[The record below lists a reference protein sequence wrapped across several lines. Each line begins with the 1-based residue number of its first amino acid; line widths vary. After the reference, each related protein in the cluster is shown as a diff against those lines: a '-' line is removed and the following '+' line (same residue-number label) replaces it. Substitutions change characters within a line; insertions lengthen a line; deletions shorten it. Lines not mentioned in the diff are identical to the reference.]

1 MNGFW
6 LNKTIEDWQA
16 RIPGIINSFEIQIS
30 EINKSKNNAS
40 SGRVGN
46 GLVAQN
52 AVALFNS
59 KLNDVTAKKTNW
71 DTTIRN
77 RVLSLQRTGYQTDN
91 AVAQMVAD
99 SQVAFFNTYS
109 WLRPEVQTS
118 SFWDEL
124 WGSV

>member
-118 SFWDEL
+118 SF
-124 WGSV
+124 

>member
-59 KLNDVTAKKTNW
+59 KLNDVTAKRLTGIQLSAIGCFRFKEQVIKQ
-71 DTTIRN
+71 TT
-77 RVLSLQRTGYQTDN
+77 LLHK
-91 AVAQMVAD
+91 
-99 SQVAFFNTYS
+99 
-109 WLRPEVQTS
+109 WLRIAKLLS
-118 SFWDEL
+118 SIPTV
-124 WGSV
+124 G